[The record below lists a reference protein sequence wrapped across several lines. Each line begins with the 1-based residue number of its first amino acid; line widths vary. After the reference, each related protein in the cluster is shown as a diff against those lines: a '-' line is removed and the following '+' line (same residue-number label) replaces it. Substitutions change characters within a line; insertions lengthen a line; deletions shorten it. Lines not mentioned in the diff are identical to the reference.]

1 MLKFTKSPLPQSR
14 SLHLRAI
21 FSWTILLHVETTTI
35 THIFKVIESE
45 FITLFVTQVSFICA
59 PETENDVEETGKKL
73 SKLILY

>member
-21 FSWTILLHVETTTI
+21 FSWTILLQVETATI
-35 THIFKVIESE
+35 THIFKFIESE
-45 FITLFVTQVSFICA
+45 FIPLFVTQVSFICA

-73 SKLILY
+73 LKLILY

>member
-1 MLKFTKSPLPQSR
+1 MFKF
-14 SLHLRAI
+14 
-21 FSWTILLHVETTTI
+21 
-35 THIFKVIESE
+35 IESE